1 MEEPAVPA
9 GQDRKVW
16 DLPVRVTHWLLV
28 IGIAGSYFTHKLGI
42 EYFKYHLWFGY
53 LVVVLAAF
61 RILWG
66 LVGTRH
72 ARFASFVRGP
82 RATWRYAVASLR
94 GGTQS
99 TPGHNPL
106 GAWMVV
112 ALLAALLAQGLT
124 GLFANDEIFN
134 TGPLYGYISDGLSL
148 TLTSWHRR
156 LFDWILIAVALHV
169 LAVVAHRL
177 FAGHDL
183 VGPMF
188 SGRKPAS
195 LVSEQDAISS
205 SRLWLATVLLAAL
218 VAALC
223 WFVVQAPEPAVFSF
237 E

>member
-1 MEEPAVPA
+1 MNEPALPEK
-9 GQDRKVW
+9 GRQVW

-28 IGIAGSYFTHKLGI
+28 VGIAGSYLTNKLGVQ
-42 EYFKYHLWFGY
+42 YFRYHLWFGY

-72 ARFASFVRGP
+72 ARFTTFVRGP
-82 RATWRYAVASLR
+82 RATISYLLATLR
-94 GGTQS
+94 GTPHH

-112 ALLAALLAQGLT
+112 FLLLTLLAQGIT

-134 TGPLYGYISDGLSL
+134 TGPLYGYVSDSLSL
-148 TLTSWHRR
+148 SLTSWHRR

-169 LAVVAHRL
+169 LAVIAHRL
-177 FAGHDL
+177 LAGHDL

-188 SGRKPAS
+188 TGRKHADLVPAH
-195 LVSEQDAISS
+195 EAIDS
-205 SRLWLATVLLAAL
+205 SRLWLAAAL
-218 VAALC
+218 FAVLIGTVS
-223 WFVVQAPEPAVFSF
+223 WLVVHAPEAAAVSF
-237 E
+237 D